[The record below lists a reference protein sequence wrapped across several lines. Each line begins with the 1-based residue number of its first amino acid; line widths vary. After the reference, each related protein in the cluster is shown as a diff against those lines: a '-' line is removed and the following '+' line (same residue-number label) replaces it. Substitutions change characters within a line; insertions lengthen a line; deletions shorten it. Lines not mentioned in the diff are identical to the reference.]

1 MCAIETDRKRFLTW
15 TVGNQDDR
23 DGQQGGADLLHQAD
37 NRVTSSPCAGVGGEV
52 PAHQQQLRLLGTA
65 EAAPYYQGSARTR
78 RQAPRSC
85 WRQL

>member
-1 MCAIETDRKRFLTW
+1 MCAMETDRESILTW
-15 TVGNQDDR
+15 TAGSQDDR
-23 DGQQGGADLLHQAD
+23 DGQQGGADLLLQAD
-37 NRVTSSPCAGVGGEV
+37 NQVTSSPCAGVGGEV